1 MLKTTLKILAG
12 LLLLVVASLFAIP
25 YFFKDQITAKI
36 TTIINSKVDA
46 NVSFKDANLS
56 LFKNFPNASLTLD
69 SLLIINKAPFAGD
82 TLVSLGELDLKMSVK
97 ELFKDANETMNI
109 QGIATKNGVV
119 NILFNKDGLGNYD
132 IAIKDDKPAT
142 ESSDSKLSLNI
153 QNYKVDNLRFKY
165 YDESSK
171 IKLVLDSINHE
182 GTGDFAASKLDL
194 VTQTTTKVS
203 LDMDKVN
210 YMKNVALTLD
220 AVLGIDLENSKY
232 SFKENKALINQLPL
246 EFDGFIQ
253 IVEGGQDYDLKFKT
267 PTSSFKN
274 FLGVIPAAYAS
285 SLDNVKTTGDFT
297 IVGFAKGRYSDTTVP
312 KFNIAI
318 ASNNASFKYPDLPKS
333 VQNIVIDTKIINETG
348 ILNDTY
354 VNLDKLSFKID
365 QDVFNAKAKITN
377 VTQNAIVDAM
387 LKGTVNL
394 GNLSQA
400 YPIKLDKPLSGIL
413 KADVTTKFDMQSVE
427 NSQYQNINNAGTMS
441 LSGFKY
447 TDENGKALNIS
458 TALVQFNPSQVN
470 LKQFNAATGKSDI
483 SVTGIL
489 ENFYGFIFKNQE
501 LKGNFTL
508 FSNQIAVSDFMT
520 TGSTTASTG
529 NTASKTATKTTPQ
542 ATDAMKIPAFLNCT
556 LSAKA
561 NTVLYDN
568 LTLKDVSGKLL
579 VKDEKVTMENVKT
592 SIFGGSIGLNGSVST
607 KGKTP
612 VFDMNLG
619 LNQVDIAQSF
629 TQLDMLKKLAPI
641 AGIINGKLN
650 STIKLNGNLTND
662 MSPDLKSLT
671 GDLLGQLL
679 STTVNASNST
689 LLTALTSNIKFLDL
703 SKINF
708 NDLKAAITFKDGQV
722 NVRPFDIKYKDIKA
736 TVGGTHG
743 FDQTMNYSLKFDVPA
758 KYLGS
763 DANAL
768 IAKLTP
774 TDAAKL
780 ESIPINALMT
790 GSFTNPKI
798 STDLKTAVTNLT
810 NQLIQQQKAE
820 LISKGTSKLTDLI
833 NKNKKPGDTTKTVVP
848 TTKAEVQEQAK
859 VEVKKQATS
868 LLKGL
873 LNKKKTT
880 TPAAT
885 TPPATET
892 EQNP

>member
-109 QGIATKNGVV
+109 QGIATKNGIV

-220 AVLGIDLENSKY
+220 AILGIDLENSKY

-377 VTQNAIVDAM
+377 VTQNAIIDAM

-780 ESIPINALMT
+780 ENIPINALMT

-848 TTKAEVQEQAK
+848 TTKAEAQEQAK